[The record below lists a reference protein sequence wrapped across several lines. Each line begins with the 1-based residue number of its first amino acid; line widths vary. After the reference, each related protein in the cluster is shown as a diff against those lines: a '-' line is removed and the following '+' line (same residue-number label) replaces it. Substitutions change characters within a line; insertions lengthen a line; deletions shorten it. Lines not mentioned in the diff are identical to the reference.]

1 MSVPAG
7 PGPGAVA
14 VKGGEGRRA
23 APGGARRAGAPEG
36 AAAPGGGIRRN
47 ALHSLGLKLGYSAL
61 TIGTAALMARLMGP
75 DGYGVYAFVFA
86 GASLLAM
93 PLQLGV
99 PTLVVRETS
108 GYEAQGRWDLV
119 RGLFRRA
126 DRGLLAFGLALAVVA
141 LAVLPFVPDTPGRG
155 MRQTVLWSLL
165 LVPAV
170 ALGNTRGAALRGLHA
185 VGAGLLPEQLIRP
198 AAFLLLAVAAALLV
212 PGGLTPPAAMA
223 SHAAAALVALA
234 AASWML
240 RRRLPA
246 GYHEAAP
253 AYDDR
258 AWLRS
263 VGPLSLLAGVQAC
276 IQHLDVF
283 ILGLFASVD
292 DVALYRVA
300 LQGATLV
307 AFMLNAANVAL
318 GPQIARSYTRGDMEG
333 LQRLL
338 TRSSRVALATALVPV
353 ALFVL
358 AGRELLSAVF
368 GAGYAPAYAALV
380 IVGVGELVNV
390 AAGSVG
396 QALNMTGHERDALR
410 GLAAGAAINVALNLL
425 LIPRFGMEGA
435 AVSMAL
441 GLAAANGLLSVSL
454 YRRTGLVPFALAPRA
469 LLRHRPRTAAASTE
483 LPPEP

>member
-1 MSVPAG
+1 MSLPA
-7 PGPGAVA
+7 GPGAVA

-23 APGGARRAGAPEG
+23 APARGAGAPEG
-36 AAAPGGGIRRN
+36 AGGPGGGMRRN
-47 ALHSLGLKLGYSAL
+47 ALHSLALKLGYTAL

-108 GYEAQGRWDLV
+108 AYEAQGRWDLV

-126 DRGLLAFGLALAVVA
+126 DGGLLAFGVA
-141 LAVLPFVPDTPGRG
+141 LAVAALAALPFIPETPGSG

-198 AAFLLLAVAAALLV
+198 AAFLLLAAAAALLV
-212 PGGLTPPAAMA
+212 PGGLTAPVATA
-223 SHAAAALVALA
+223 SHVAAALVALA

-246 GYHEAAP
+246 AYHSAAP

-258 AWLRS
+258 GWLRS

-276 IQHLDVF
+276 IQHFDVF
-283 ILGLFASVD
+283 VLGLFASVD

-307 AFMLNAANVAL
+307 AFTLNATNVAL
-318 GPQIARSYTRGDMEG
+318 GPQIARSYTRGDMDG

-338 TRSSRVALATALVPV
+338 TRTSRVALATALVPV
-353 ALFVL
+353 AIFAL

-368 GAGYAPAYAALV
+368 GAGYAPAYTALV
-380 IVGVGELVNV
+380 IVAVGELANV

-396 QALNMTGHERDALR
+396 LALNMTGHERDALR
-410 GLAAGAAINVALNLL
+410 GLGAAAAINVALNLL
-425 LIPRFGMEGA
+425 LIPRFGMQGA
-435 AVSMAL
+435 AVAMAL
-441 GLAAANGLLSVSL
+441 GLVAWNVLLSVFL
-454 YRRTGLVPFALAPRA
+454 YRRTGLVAFAFAPRA
-469 LLRHRPRTAAASTE
+469 LLRHRPRAVAAPTDF
-483 LPPEP
+483 PQEP